1 MPIQGTAADIMKIAM
16 IAVDARLR
24 REKLRARLVLQVHD
38 ELMVEAPADE
48 REAVQRILEEEMAG
62 AASLRVQLPAEASWG
77 DNWYDAK
84 H

>member
-1 MPIQGTAADIMKIAM
+1 MKIAM

-24 REKLRARLVLQVHD
+24 REGLRARLVLQVHD
-38 ELMVEAPADE
+38 ELMVEAPAEE

-62 AASLRVQLPAEASWG
+62 AASLRVRLPAEATWG